1 MQVQA
6 SVDYKYRRVGL
17 SKWANDSWTG
27 QVRFKS
33 EAAIVQEL
41 MKKHRNS
48 EFEIIELKWE

>member
-33 EAAIVQEL
+33 EAVIVQEL